1 MLCREVRDRLCA
13 VVVVEVLIYDLS
25 RVSNSGSSGAE
36 PPSRG
41 KRVRVEGMRVV
52 EWAPAS

>member
-1 MLCREVRDRLCA
+1 MLCRGVRDRLCA
-13 VVVVEVLIYDLS
+13 VMMVEVLIYESS
-25 RVSNSGSSGAE
+25 RISNSGLSGGLSGAE

-52 EWAPAS
+52 E